1 MLASPAVTIRA
12 FRGARRSSVYREHVV
27 SGAVFA
33 RILAAGKQRELAAL
47 ASLDS
52 IGAHEVDKRE
62 ARQLA
67 DEVGLLRERSELPDL
82 DGDLTAFAFVAR
94 WCARASGKAWLTIEE
109 R

>member
-1 MLASPAVTIRA
+1 MLASPAVAIRA
-12 FRGARRSSVYREHVV
+12 FRGAKRSSVYREHVV
-27 SGAVFA
+27 SGEVFV
-33 RILAAGKQRELAAL
+33 RILAAGKQRELTGL

-52 IGAHEVDKRE
+52 IGAYELDRRE

-67 DEVGLLRERSELPDL
+67 DELGLLRKRSELPDL
-82 DGDLTAFAFVAR
+82 DGDLTASALGAR